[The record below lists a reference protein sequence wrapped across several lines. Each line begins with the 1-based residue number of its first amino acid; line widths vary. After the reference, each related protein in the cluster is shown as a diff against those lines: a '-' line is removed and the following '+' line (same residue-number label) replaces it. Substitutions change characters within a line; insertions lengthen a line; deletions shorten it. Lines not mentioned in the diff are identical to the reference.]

1 MLKFVPDH
9 VKIREICEHAVKKLL
24 FITRYVPDRYK
35 TQKMCD
41 KAILEN
47 GGALESVPHAS
58 EFVSDC
64 YKTKKSNKAI
74 NTYPCKIRFVSVYYK
89 TQEMCDKAV
98 NTFFFVFKSVP
109 GQKKTQE
116 ILTGLFPDTLLC

>member
-9 VKIREICEHAVKKLL
+9 LKIKEICEHAVKKLL
-24 FITRYVPDRYK
+24 FIIRYVPDWYT

-47 GGALESVPHAS
+47 GGTLESVPHAS

-64 YKTKKSNKAI
+64 YKTKKSNKAV
-74 NTYPCKIRFVSVYYK
+74 NTYLLKYDLFLYTIRLKKCVIK
-89 TQEMCDKAV
+89 LLIL
-98 NTFFFVFKSVP
+98 FFC
-109 GQKKTQE
+109 
-116 ILTGLFPDTLLC
+116 I